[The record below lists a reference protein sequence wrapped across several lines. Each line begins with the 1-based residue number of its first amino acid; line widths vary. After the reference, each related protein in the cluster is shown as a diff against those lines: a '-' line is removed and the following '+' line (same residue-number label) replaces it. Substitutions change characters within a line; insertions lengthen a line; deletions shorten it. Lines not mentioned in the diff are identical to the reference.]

1 LGLIADEVVSLPA
14 IGGAYRLF
22 QRDTLREDMLLQRLY
37 QVYERYQLT
46 AVSVMSSF
54 DDVQGHLTSLE
65 FWREYLGID

>member
-1 LGLIADEVVSLPA
+1 
-14 IGGAYRLF
+14 
-22 QRDTLREDMLLQRLY
+22 MLLQRLY